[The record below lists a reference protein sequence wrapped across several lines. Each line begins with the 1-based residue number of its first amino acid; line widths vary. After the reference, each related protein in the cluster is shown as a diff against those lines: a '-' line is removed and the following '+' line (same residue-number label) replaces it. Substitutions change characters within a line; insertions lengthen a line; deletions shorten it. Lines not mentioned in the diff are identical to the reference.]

1 MNECMCVCM
10 YVCVRFRMV
19 VDVFVLC
26 LPLTLIPAPLR
37 DSWQLRDAVVA
48 TVQVLCSASG
58 DDPHQL
64 LVVGLAAFG

>member
-1 MNECMCVCM
+1 M
-10 YVCVRFRMV
+10 CVRFCME
-19 VDVFVLC
+19 VDVVVLC

-58 DDPHQL
+58 DNPHQL
-64 LVVGLAAFG
+64 LMIGLAAFG